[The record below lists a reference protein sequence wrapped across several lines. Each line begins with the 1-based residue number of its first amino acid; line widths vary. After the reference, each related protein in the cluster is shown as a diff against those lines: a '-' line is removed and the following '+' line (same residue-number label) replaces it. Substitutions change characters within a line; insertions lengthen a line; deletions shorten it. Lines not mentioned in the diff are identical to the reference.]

1 MNRPLMLLLLATAVL
16 TASARCQAQLVELPD
31 FSAKPNMSPARVD
44 PVIEK
49 KALDL
54 LDSLTDQVLNLHAPA
69 NRMRAEIAVGDLLWS
84 RDEKRAR
91 TLFTAALAQ
100 LTARIADLDYGD
112 QDVYAEITRVSQSRQ
127 ELVMRIAGHDPDLAI
142 AALKQTRLPDNNARG
157 RSTWTFQNEANL
169 EVTLANVIA
178 PKDPVAALK
187 LARSSLSRGISWNV
201 IAFLNPLYQKDA
213 SVAQSF
219 YQEIVAKIKDE
230 NIGRSPDLANNA
242 WNLLNSFQPPQADED
257 TYRDLLNSTLGY
269 VLTANRETQTGMTMA
284 QNFYYQLERIKPLV
298 EKYAPARAAELRDW
312 SRGVER
318 TLDPQVK
325 MYQDL
330 RKVSENGT
338 VDDMLALAARYP
350 PEFQNLLYQNAAWK
364 ALNNGDAA
372 KAKEIIEMVPDP
384 VQRRQMLEQL
394 ENQAANALEGNNKI
408 VEARRLADKAKTI
421 DRKIEILIRTAGELA
436 ASGDKKG
443 SLDLL
448 NEAKALVAST
458 PQSAA
463 QMNAQLRL
471 AQAFI
476 KADPDQSFALL
487 QPLVMKVNE
496 LVSAA
501 VLLDGIDFQYLKDG
515 EWQMPGTGNLGGLVH
530 SLDQAFATLAQ
541 TDFDRARTLAD
552 QIERPEMRVLME
564 IDLAQTALGV
574 KPMNPG
580 PFGGRIIDGRVMMI
594 NQ

>member
-1 MNRPLMLLLLATAVL
+1 MQLATAKPVK
-16 TASARCQAQLVELPD
+16 QALYCFAPD
-31 FSAKPNMSPARVD
+31 PA
-44 PVIEK
+44 
-49 KALDL
+49 
-54 LDSLTDQVLNLHAPA
+54 
-69 NRMRAEIAVGDLLWS
+69 
-84 RDEKRAR
+84 
-91 TLFTAALAQ
+91 
-100 LTARIADLDYGD
+100 
-112 QDVYAEITRVSQSRQ
+112 
-127 ELVMRIAGHDPDLAI
+127 
-142 AALKQTRLPDNNARG
+142 
-157 RSTWTFQNEANL
+157 
-169 EVTLANVIA
+169 
-178 PKDPVAALK
+178 AALK

-213 SVAQSF
+213 SAAQSF

-242 WNLLNSFQPPQADED
+242 WNILNSFQPPQADED

-298 EKYAPARAAELRDW
+298 EKYTPARAAELRDW

-318 TLDPQVK
+318 TLDPQMK

-338 VDDMLALAARYP
+338 VDDMLALAGKYP

-421 DRKIEILIRTAGELA
+421 DRKIEILIRTAGELT

-476 KADPDQSFALL
+476 KADSDQSFALL

-515 EWQMPGTGNLGGLVH
+515 EWQMPGTGNLGGLVY
-530 SLDQAFATLAQ
+530 SLDQAVATLAQ
-541 TDFDRARTLAD
+541 TDFDHARTLAD

-564 IDLAQTALGV
+564 IDLAQTALGI
-574 KPMNPG
+574 KPMNAP
-580 PFGGRIIDGRVMMI
+580 PFGGRIMTGGMMI
-594 NQ
+594 IGQ

>member
-1 MNRPLMLLLLATAVL
+1 MNRPLMLLLLASAVL
-16 TASARCQAQLVELPD
+16 TVSARSQAQLVELPD
-31 FSAKPNMSPARVD
+31 LSAKPNMSPARVD
-44 PVIEK
+44 PIIEK

-127 ELVMRIAGHDPDLAI
+127 ELVMRMAAHDPDLAI

-178 PKDPVAALK
+178 PKDPAAALK

-213 SVAQSF
+213 SQSF

-269 VLTANRETQTGMTMA
+269 VLSANRETQTGMTMA

-298 EKYAPARAAELRDW
+298 EKYTPARAAELRDW

-318 TLDPQVK
+318 TLDPQMK

-338 VDDMLALAARYP
+338 VDDMLALAAKYP
-350 PEFQNLLYQNAAWK
+350 PEFQNLLYQSAAWK

-421 DRKIEILIRTAGELA
+421 DRKIEILIRTAGELT

-476 KADPDQSFALL
+476 KADSDQSFALL

-515 EWQMPGTGNLGGLVH
+515 EWQMPGTGNLGGLVY
-530 SLDQAFATLAQ
+530 SLDQAVATLAQ
-541 TDFDRARTLAD
+541 TDFDHARTLAE

-564 IDLAQTALGV
+564 IDLAQTALGI
-574 KPMNPG
+574 KPTNAP

>member
-1 MNRPLMLLLLATAVL
+1 MNRPLMLLLLATALL
-16 TASARCQAQLVELPD
+16 TASARCRAQLVELQNP
-31 FSAKPNMSPARVD
+31 SAKPNVPAAKVD

-54 LDSLTDQVLNLHAPA
+54 LDSLTDQVMNLHAPA

-112 QDVYAEITRVSQSRQ
+112 QEVYTEITRISQARQ
-127 ELVMRIAGHDPDLAI
+127 ELVIRIAAHDPDLAI
-142 AALKQTRLPDNNARG
+142 AALKQTRLPDSNARA
-157 RSTWTFQNEANL
+157 RSSWTFQNEANL
-169 EVTLANVIA
+169 EMSLANIITA
-178 PKDPVAALK
+178 KDPAAAVK
-187 LARSSLSRGISWNV
+187 LARSSLSRGISWNL

-213 SVAQSF
+213 SAAQGL
-219 YQEIVAKIKDE
+219 YQEIVAKIKDD
-230 NIGRSPDLANNA
+230 NMGRSPDLANNA
-242 WNLLNSFQPPQADED
+242 WNLLSSFQPPQADED
-257 TYRDLLNSTLGY
+257 TYRDLLNTTLGY
-269 VLTANRETQTGMTMA
+269 VLGANRETQTGMSMA
-284 QNFYYQLERIKPLV
+284 QNFYYQLERMKPVV

-338 VDDMLALAARYP
+338 VDDMLALATKYP

-364 ALNNGDAA
+364 ALTNGDTA
-372 KAKEIIEMVPDP
+372 KAKEITEMMPDP
-384 VQRRQMLEQL
+384 VQRRQMLDQL
-394 ENQAANALEGNNKI
+394 ENQAANALEGNNKL

-443 SLDLL
+443 GLDLL
-448 NEAKALVAST
+448 NEAKAIVAST

-471 AQAFI
+471 ASAFM
-476 KADPDQSFALL
+476 KADADQSFALL
-487 QPLVMKVNE
+487 QPLVTKVNE

-501 VLLDGIDFQYLKDG
+501 AVLDGIDFQYLKDG
-515 EWQMPGTGNLGGLVH
+515 EWQMPGTGNLGSLVYT
-530 SLDQAFATLAQ
+530 LDQAVAALAQ
-541 TDFDRARTLAD
+541 TDFDHARTLAD

-564 IDLAQTALGV
+564 IDLAQTALGI
-574 KPMNPG
+574 KPMTAPQ
-580 PFGGRIIDGRVMMI
+580 FGGRIMSGGMMI
-594 NQ
+594 INQ